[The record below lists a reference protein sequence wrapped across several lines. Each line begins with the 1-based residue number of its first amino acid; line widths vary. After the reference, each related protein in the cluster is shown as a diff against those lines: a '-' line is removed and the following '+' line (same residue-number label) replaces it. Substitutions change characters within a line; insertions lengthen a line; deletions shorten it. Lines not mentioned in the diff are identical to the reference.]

1 MHAGTLPEP
10 TWSYNEMEAGL
21 HIPFKKGTTG
31 KANNA
36 PTWKK
41 MYHYFES
48 RNEEFFEHY
57 SKPSNA

>member
-1 MHAGTLPEP
+1 
-10 TWSYNEMEAGL
+10 MEAGL